1 MGVDTKGNITM
12 NIEQRKEYV
21 WQEVERF
28 INENYGL
35 EATRVGFRGIPEGAT
50 RGGIPPLQTN
60 LQQYAL
66 IFDVPG
72 MVRKILY
79 FPRDPMEDRMTETQF
94 KTWANDHLSSSL
106 PSILGL

>member
-1 MGVDTKGNITM
+1 MDTKGNITM
-12 NIEQRKEYV
+12 NIEQRKEYI

-28 INENYGL
+28 ISENYGL
-35 EATRVGFRGIPEGAT
+35 EATRVEFRDVFEGKSGT
-50 RGGIPPLQTN
+50 GGVAKRQFDREE
-60 LQQYAL
+60 YAL
-66 IFDVPG
+66 IFDVEG
-72 MVRKILY
+72 MVRKTLY